1 MKKLALVIAAA
12 AAMFAVSAPA
22 SAQGMHRD
30 GMRHGGMHRA
40 APHMG
45 RSHMGRSHMHRAPR
59 IVVMPRRH
67 HQRRGHHMH

>member
-30 GMRHGGMHRA
+30 GVRHGSAHRGHKVTR
-40 APHMG
+40 PHV
-45 RSHMGRSHMHRAPR
+45 RRAPR

>member
-12 AAMFAVSAPA
+12 AVMFAAAPA

-30 GMRHGGMHRA
+30 GMHRDGVRHGSAHRGHKVTR
-40 APHMG
+40 PHV
-45 RSHMGRSHMHRAPR
+45 RRAPR

-67 HQRRGHHMH
+67 HQRRGHVTH